1 MRLSSEFRLA
11 RASVSPLIAVLLL
24 GLLSA
29 GSAWSQPSEINP
41 LGRGEAI
48 PDLNRLQKRV
58 LEFWSLVTRGQKYQA
73 LGYVAE
79 GQDHFL
85 NWKWPPVESYRVAN
99 LELKDGTHEVVVTVR
114 AVVQPPG
121 FGAPVNWPVRQ
132 RWVFRE
138 DAWRILVEG
147 SNFAALFGG
156 KSPRP
161 EDSSLDQTGSR
172 KQLKRFRIEKRR
184 IHFGKVLQGEVIWH
198 EIPYKNESEIE
209 ISVRVIQSPNWI
221 ALDHSYFVVKPG
233 GEGALLL
240 GVVTER
246 LEGEIKGALT
256 LELGHGE
263 VRHTQTVP
271 VLGSVRAPLALVP
284 GRLILVPGAAHE
296 VRLRND
302 TQEAVRIAEIRMP
315 ADFLVSEWVAGSARI
330 GPGNRSTLRVRWD
343 AAQTS
348 EGWSGGVI
356 RLRLARPVGER
367 TELTIPVLRRLR

>member
-1 MRLSSEFRLA
+1 MRFSSEFRLA
-11 RASVSPLIAVLLL
+11 RTPASPLIAVLLL

-29 GSAWSQPSEINP
+29 GPAWSQPSEINP
-41 LGRGEAI
+41 LGRDEAI

-138 DAWRILVEG
+138 DTWMIHVEG
-147 SNFAALFGG
+147 SKLAALFGG
-156 KSPRP
+156 ASPRP
-161 EDSSLDQTGSR
+161 ADPSLDQTETR
-172 KQLKRFRIEKRR
+172 KQLKRFRIGQRR
-184 IHFGKVLQGEVIWH
+184 IHFGQILQGEVSWH
-198 EIPYKNESEIE
+198 EIPYKNESGIE

-221 ALDHSYFVVKPG
+221 ALDRSYFVAEPG
-233 GEGALLL
+233 GEGTLLL
-240 GVVTER
+240 GVVAEQ
-246 LEGEIKGALT
+246 LEDEIKGALT

-263 VRHTQTVP
+263 IRHTQKVS

-284 GRLILVPGAAHE
+284 GRLVLAPGAIHE

-302 TQEAVRIAEIRMP
+302 TQDAVRVAEIRMP

-330 GPGNRSTLRVRWD
+330 GPGSHSILKIRWD
-343 AAQTS
+343 ADQAS
-348 EGWSGGVI
+348 KGWSGGVI
-356 RLRLARPVGER
+356 RLRLAQPVGGQ
-367 TELTIPVLRRLR
+367 TELTIPVLRRFP